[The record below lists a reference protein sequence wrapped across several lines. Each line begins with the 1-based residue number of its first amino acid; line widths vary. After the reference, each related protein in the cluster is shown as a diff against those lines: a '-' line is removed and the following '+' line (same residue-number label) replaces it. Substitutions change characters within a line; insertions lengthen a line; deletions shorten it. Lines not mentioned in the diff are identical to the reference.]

1 VASPPAFHLSRLI
14 GLVPS
19 PSFIFI
25 PSYLL
30 IRSMIFFPATFA
42 ALVTALLVA
51 GAPLRLR
58 QEGSDNNVVT
68 PVDPVAGDACGFG
81 LTADSLAV
89 KVSPEQ
95 YGLLLAV
102 SPTALTF

>member
-1 VASPPAFHLSRLI
+1 
-14 GLVPS
+14 
-19 PSFIFI
+19 
-25 PSYLL
+25 
-30 IRSMIFFPATFA
+30 MFFPAAFA

-95 YGLLLAV
+95 YGSLLAV
-102 SPTALTF
+102 SPNRADVLTDHAEGPLSTASSAPMSPTATLSTE